1 MDFQVEAE
9 ETSGAGEILEVLEV
23 WPPEDCLEEQT
34 EAGTVEETV
43 EETVVDVVG
52 AEVVED
58 SSYMIFD
65 IKFCY
70 ECSGQILS
78 IIRIGLQYIEL
89 MI

>member
-9 ETSGAGEILEVLEV
+9 ETSGAGEILEVSEV

-43 EETVVDVVG
+43 VDVVG
-52 AEVVED
+52 AEAVED

-70 ECSGQILS
+70 ECSGQTL
-78 IIRIGLQYIEL
+78 YIKCTQ
-89 MI
+89 

>member
-1 MDFQVEAE
+1 MEAE
-9 ETSGAGEILEVLEV
+9 GTSGAGEILEDLEV
-23 WPPEDCLEEQT
+23 WPPEDCLEDQAEAGM

-43 EETVVDVVG
+43 EDVVG

-70 ECSGQILS
+70 ECSGQTLS
-78 IIRIGLQYIEL
+78 IKCTQ
-89 MI
+89 